1 MKIITLTMSP
11 AIDVEFHLTGEVNP
25 VGLNRA
31 AGQAIS
37 AGGKGI
43 NVSRSIA
50 KQANNDN
57 CNYKEMLVT
66 VAPIGGVNGELLKN
80 ILDGEDL
87 PLTGIKIE
95 ENTRLNASVIPPQ
108 GKPEEINAPGT
119 PIGGALAEL
128 EEKILSMIEQG
139 DTVVIAGSCPK
150 DVAKSYPAYLVSEIK
165 KRGGYVVLDCDGE
178 ALKIAVTGSA
188 DGRPDLIKPNTDEL
202 AELTGMPT
210 DTESEVMAAAESLGG
225 ITVITTMAGDGSV
238 LTKDGE
244 SRFFPTEKRRVVRL
258 KGAGDTFLG
267 AFVYWYRY
275 KSLTP
280 AEAMAKANSAAG
292 AYVAGE

>member
-11 AIDVEFHLTGEVNP
+11 AIDVEFHLTGDVNP
-25 VGLNRA
+25 TGLNRA
-31 AGQAIS
+31 ENQSFS

-50 KQANNDN
+50 SEAKKDKCLINDA
-57 CNYKEMLVT
+57 LVT
-66 VAPIGGVNGELLKN
+66 VAPIGGVNGEMLKS
-80 ILDGEDL
+80 ILAGEGL
-87 PLTGIKIE
+87 SLTEIKIDG
-95 ENTRLNASVIPPQ
+95 NTRLNASVIPPT

-119 PIGGALAEL
+119 PIGGALSVL
-128 EEKILSMIEQG
+128 EKTVLDMVSDG

-150 DVAKSYPAYLVSEIK
+150 DVKKSYPAYLVGEIK
-165 KRGGYVVLDCDGE
+165 KRGGYAVLDCDGE
-178 ALKIAVTGSA
+178 SLKIAVTGDRAS
-188 DGRPDLIKPNTDEL
+188 RPDLIKPNTDEL
-202 AELTGMPT
+202 SELTGMPT
-210 DTESEVMAAAESLGG
+210 DSESEVMAAAESLDG

-238 LTKDGE
+238 LTKDGH

-275 KSLTP
+275 KSLSP
-280 AEAMAKANSAAG
+280 ADAMAKANSAAG
-292 AYVAGE
+292 DYVAGE